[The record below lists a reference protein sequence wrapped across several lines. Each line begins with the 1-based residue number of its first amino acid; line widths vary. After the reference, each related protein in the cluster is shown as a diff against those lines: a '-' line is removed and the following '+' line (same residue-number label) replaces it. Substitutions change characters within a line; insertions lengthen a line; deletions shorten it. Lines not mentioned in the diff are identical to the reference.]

1 MEYEDKRK
9 EGGGGGGG
17 GRAVGKGVGI
27 GGDPRPSDPRHEHA
41 DITLGSDC
49 WVVHDSK
56 GSRAEASRARDPGSK
71 FLDLIVRHSHEH
83 VRMSA
88 VHLAQH

>member
-1 MEYEDKRK
+1 MEYGGKRK

-17 GRAVGKGVGI
+17 GGAVGR

-49 WVVHDSK
+49 VVHDSK
-56 GSRAEASRARDPGSK
+56 GSRAEVSRARDPGSK
-71 FLDLIVRHSHEH
+71 FLDLIVRHSYEH